1 MTSMC
6 AAKRKFGSREFRQA
20 IGGPTGVQEAR
31 QAYHTCVAFEHDLAL
46 RVSRKHQ
53 DGVTVELLLRPE
65 LLNSNGVLH
74 GGVTASVVDEA
85 AWHAIQHHFKEPRSS
100 TTAELK
106 INYLLPIAGRKLTAR
121 AYLLRAGKNLCVSRV
136 DVFNEQRRLAAAA
149 MVTYMLLG

>member
-1 MTSMC
+1 M
-6 AAKRKFGSREFRQA
+6 
-20 IGGPTGVQEAR
+20 
-31 QAYHTCVAFEHDLAL
+31 AFEHDLAL
-46 RVSRKHQ
+46 RVSRKHR

-65 LLNSNGVLH
+65 LLNSQGVLH

-85 AWHAIQHHFKEPRSS
+85 AWYAIRHHFKDHRPS

-106 INYLLPIAGRKLTAR
+106 INYLLPIAGKKLTAR

-149 MVTYMLLG
+149 IVTYMLLA

>member
-1 MTSMC
+1 M
-6 AAKRKFGSREFRQA
+6 
-20 IGGPTGVQEAR
+20 
-31 QAYHTCVAFEHDLAL
+31 AFEHDLAL
-46 RVSRKHQ
+46 RVSRQHR

-74 GGVTASVVDEA
+74 GGVTAAVVDEA
-85 AWHAIQHHFKEPRSS
+85 AWYAIRRHFKDHRAS

-106 INYLLPIAGRKLTAR
+106 INYLLPIAGKKLTAR

-149 MVTYMLLG
+149 IVTYMLLA